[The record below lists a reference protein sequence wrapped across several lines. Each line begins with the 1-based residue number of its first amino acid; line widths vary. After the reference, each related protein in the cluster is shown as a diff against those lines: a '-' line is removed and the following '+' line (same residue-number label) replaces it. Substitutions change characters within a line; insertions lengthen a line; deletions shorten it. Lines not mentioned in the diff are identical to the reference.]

1 MFLLFFSFFFTRKE
15 KKKKGKKK
23 KKKKEEKKKSNAEK
37 ANNTKVDKKLLLGCK
52 RSKGK
57 HTESL
62 KKGCA
67 VSQSGGQNIIEHM
80 ESG

>member
-1 MFLLFFSFFFTRKE
+1 MTAFCFFFFFFNVKDLLLHHY
-15 KKKKGKKK
+15 KKTKQKKQIIQKLTKKQ
-23 KKKKEEKKKSNAEK
+23 
-37 ANNTKVDKKLLLGCK
+37 LLGCK
-52 RSKGK
+52 CSEGK

-67 VSQSGGQNIIEHM
+67 VLQSGGQNIIEHM